1 MKQSVDA
8 ILVFPSIETNNSSSW
23 PTAQYPTGLYKIA
36 SHCLPAYNV
45 CVLDDRLIN
54 VVPAIEKLL
63 RDNPKC
69 LCIGFSVMT
78 GSQITRA
85 LKLTD
90 HFADSTIVWGGVHPS
105 ILPHE
110 VHDNQSIDYVIVGE
124 GENSFLELLN
134 YISGK
139 CSDLKNGSIVT
150 KSLTPYSYGI
160 FESFENSPYIDFNAF
175 PINEKYFIS
184 RDGFKRAFGIE
195 TSRGCPYRCKYCH
208 NSLRPSGYRQIEVS
222 IIKDVIDYL
231 IKVEKIDGIIFQE
244 DNFFVNKQ
252 RVEKI
257 LNILSPFDSVGWKAN
272 SRIDFFLKH
281 ITDTNFMRSIENTN
295 CSTLQFG
302 VESGSE
308 RMLRFIDKKIVKK
321 DIIKF
326 NQKMSQFDINLRYNF
341 IVGFPTETE
350 NELQQTLE
358 LIDVL
363 QKDNSNVEPPFLNIY
378 TPYPGTLLYETALRE
393 GFVPPKST
401 LDWADVDWNNFIIP
415 WISERQRNYIEKI
428 SLQYRTNS
436 RYLKPVD

>member
-1 MKQSVDA
+1 
-8 ILVFPSIETNNSSSW
+8 
-23 PTAQYPTGLYKIA
+23 
-36 SHCLPAYNV
+36 
-45 CVLDDRLIN
+45 
-54 VVPAIEKLL
+54 
-63 RDNPKC
+63 
-69 LCIGFSVMT
+69 
-78 GSQITRA
+78 
-85 LKLTD
+85 
-90 HFADSTIVWGGVHPS
+90 
-105 ILPHE
+105 
-110 VHDNQSIDYVIVGE
+110 
-124 GENSFLELLN
+124 
-134 YISGK
+134 
-139 CSDLKNGSIVT
+139 
-150 KSLTPYSYGI
+150 
-160 FESFENSPYIDFNAF
+160 
-175 PINEKYFIS
+175 
-184 RDGFKRAFGIE
+184 
-195 TSRGCPYRCKYCH
+195 
-208 NSLRPSGYRQIEVS
+208 
-222 IIKDVIDYL
+222 
-231 IKVEKIDGIIFQE
+231 
-244 DNFFVNKQ
+244 
-252 RVEKI
+252 
-257 LNILSPFDSVGWKAN
+257 
-272 SRIDFFLKH
+272 
-281 ITDTNFMRSIENTN
+281 MRSIENTN